1 MTNKSL
7 LQLEAEAQAAAKA
20 LEVAKQREEEKKR
33 EEERAK
39 EREARQ
45 QEQKNKNLRIQAIA
59 VRVLA
64 ALQQVGINTAS
75 IDTNGQVRVRAMG
88 GRDGECAISIEE
100 HRTSYYSGSDMHRG
114 QLKVVV
120 GDYGSRK
127 SYFSKEL
134 VGFNYDKIAALVK
147 QRLNAVVA
155 TEKRYQEKHRAKESN
170 SAMIARLR
178 KEFNLGATLD
188 TSKSRYDSR
197 GKWSSYDAPE
207 GHAYID
213 LGAVTEEQ
221 LRAILPVLIEAGVIE
236 TKDKE

>member
-7 LQLEAEAQAAAKA
+7 QQLEAEAHAAAKA

-33 EEERAK
+33 EQERAK

-59 VRVLA
+59 VKVLA
-64 ALQQVGINTAS
+64 ALQQIGVNTAS
-75 IDTNGQVRVRAMG
+75 IDTNGQVRVRTN
-88 GRDGECAISIEE
+88 GRDGECAILIEE
-100 HRTSYYSGSDMHRG
+100 HRTSYYGGSDMYRG

-127 SYFSKEL
+127 PYFSKEL

-147 QRLNAVVA
+147 QRLNAVLA
-155 TEKRYQEKHRAKESN
+155 QEKLYQEKHRAKESN
-170 SAMIARLR
+170 SSMILRLR
-178 KEFNLGATLD
+178 KEFNLGETLA
-188 TSKSRYDSR
+188 TSKNRYDSR

-221 LRAILPVLIEAGVIE
+221 LRAILPVLIKAGVIE